1 MRREESQNTGKIFKD
16 TQKNRGAFLLKAKGI
31 KYKWEKLITM
41 KRKLLKFCEGT

>member
-16 TQKNRGAFLLKAKGI
+16 TQKNRGAFKRKGI